1 MGIRVRYTRK
11 HSWNTRSNQFRTV
24 KTPGSLIIYPNNFN
38 LGGRVV
44 IQYMKKKASAPKC
57 GVTGTALQGVKTC
70 RPKQY
75 RRLKKRHR
83 RVSRPYG
90 GTLSAGEV
98 RDR

>member
-1 MGIRVRYTRK
+1 
-11 HSWNTRSNQFRTV
+11 
-24 KTPGSLIIYPNNFN
+24 
-38 LGGRVV
+38 
-44 IQYMKKKASAPKC
+44 MKKKASAPKC
-57 GVTGTALQGVKTC
+57 GITGAPLQGVKTC